1 MPLRS
6 DISAGW
12 GELRRYF
19 QRLALNRE
27 LRRHAEERE
36 VALQALGEKAW
47 EQKADLAGFGDLRG
61 RLEGATARS
70 GELAATAQQLEA
82 RKAALEAERKEALEK
97 FQARRRAV
105 EEVKRPV
112 DASLKAARDKHR
124 AAEQALAQA
133 RSRHSA
139 IAAELAT
146 LERDAAAPAEDRR
159 AQLRTE
165 QGVVATAQTAAQA
178 ELPALAAEAARLK
191 SQADTHVAELA
202 AIQAEE
208 KAILARIDGELAR
221 VRSEANAAA
230 QQQRAV
236 GTERAGLFRELGRGV
251 YDSGARTAGLE
262 EPSQRV
268 RGIDAARAATDARL
282 GGSLAETQAMP
293 AGTMGRFWGMV
304 AGCVVLVGALIGGG
318 TLLAQREAPQV
329 ATVTVSVPGLDPE
342 DERDMA
348 VMRFVGMPKEISAKE
363 RAAAVEVLKDD
374 IRTMGATADP
384 AHLPVLIKLLRSD
397 VPELRLAAADAIG
410 MIRPTAVETA
420 DLLKL
425 AQDPSAPVANA
436 ARRALGASSD
446 PAAREAAA
454 KSK

>member
-6 DISAGW
+6 DISAGIA
-12 GELRRYF
+12 EIKRYF
-19 QRLALNRE
+19 QRAALKRE

-47 EQKADLAGFGDLRG
+47 EQKDGLASFGDLRD

-82 RKAALEAERKEALEK
+82 GKAALEAERKEALEK

-112 DASLKAARDKHR
+112 DASLEAARDKHR
-124 AAEQALAQA
+124 AAEQAQAQA

-139 IAAELAT
+139 IAAELAA
-146 LERDAAAPAEDRR
+146 LDREAAPTAEARR
-159 AQLRTE
+159 APLRAE
-165 QGVVATAQTAAQA
+165 QAVVATAQAAAQA
-178 ELPALAAEAARLK
+178 ELPALAAKSARLK
-191 SQADTHVAELA
+191 GQADTHASELA

-208 KAILARIDGELAR
+208 RAILARIDGELAR
-221 VRSEANAAA
+221 VRSETNAAA

-236 GTERAGLFRELGRGV
+236 GTERAGLVRELGRGV
-251 YDSGARTAGLE
+251 YDSGAPTAGLE

-268 RGIDAARAATDARL
+268 RGIDDARAATDTRMS
-282 GGSLAETQAMP
+282 GSLAESQAMP
-293 AGTMGRFWGMV
+293 AGTMGRFWGVV
-304 AGCVVLVGALIGGG
+304 AGCAVLIVALIAGG
-318 TLLAQREAPQV
+318 TMLAQREASPV
-329 ATVTVSVPGLDPE
+329 ATVSVAGADRE
-342 DERDMA
+342 DEKDMA
-348 VMRFVGMPKEISAKE
+348 VMRLVGMPKEINARE

-374 IRTMGATADP
+374 IRALGATADP
-384 AHLPVLIKLLRSD
+384 AHLPTLTKLLRSD
-397 VPELRLAAADAIG
+397 VPDLRLAAADAIG
-410 MIRPTAVETA
+410 MIRPSAVETA

-425 AQDPSAPVANA
+425 AQDSSAPVANA
-436 ARRALGASSD
+436 ARRALAASSD

-454 KSK
+454 KPK